1 MPIKTI
7 CMSHSP
13 FIGRVSAGET
23 VERDVR
29 NKTAQLADEVAAFA
43 PELVIMLAPDHF
55 NGFFYDIMPAF
66 CVGVRAQAIG
76 DYGTPAGALRTDED
90 KAIALVEAMSDQGFD
105 LSLSFR
111 MQVDHAFAQP
121 LAALTGSLDRY
132 PVIPVFINAAA
143 PPRPSMKRVRAFGT
157 ALGNFA
163 VRSGQRVLLIGSG
176 GLSHDPPVP
185 SIRSAPPEVQET
197 LIAGRNPSAEAR
209 RQRELRT
216 LQAGADFAAKK
227 GNLRDLNDEW
237 DRKFLSALQSADTD
251 AIDDYRDDAITQ
263 EAGRAGHE
271 VRTWVAALAAQA
283 AAGPYKMDVI
293 YQKSIPEWIV
303 GMAMAKAETKTE
315 TTKDA
320 R

>member
-1 MPIKTI
+1 MPLKAI

-13 FIGRVSAGET
+13 FIGRVSAGDA

-29 NKTAQLADEVAAFA
+29 NAIAQLADDVKAFA

-76 DYGTPAGALRTDED
+76 DYGTPSGALRTDED
-90 KAIALVEAMSDQGFD
+90 KAIALVEAMSDRGFD
-105 LSLSFR
+105 LSVSYR

-121 LAALTGSLDRY
+121 LAALTGALDRY

-143 PPRPSMKRVRAFGT
+143 PPRPGMKRVRQFGA
-157 ALGNFA
+157 ALGAFA
-163 VRSGQRVLLIGSG
+163 MSTGQRVLLIGSG

-197 LIAGRNPSAEAR
+197 LIAGRNPTAEAR
-209 RQRELRT
+209 KQREART
-216 LQAGADFAAKK
+216 LQAGQDFAARK
-227 GNLRDLNDEW
+227 GNLRELNDGW
-237 DRKFLSALQSADTD
+237 DRTFLSALQNADMA
-251 AIDDYRDDAITQ
+251 AIDGYGDAAITE

-271 VRTWVAALAAQA
+271 VRTWVATLAAQA
-283 AAGPYKMDVI
+283 AAGPYKMDVV
-293 YQKSIPEWIV
+293 YQRPIPEWIV
-303 GMAMAKAETKTE
+303 GMAMAKAETA
-315 TTKDA
+315 KDM

>member
-1 MPIKTI
+1 MPLKAI

-13 FIGRVSAGET
+13 FIGRVSAGEA
-23 VERDVR
+23 VERDVQ
-29 NKTAQLADEVAAFA
+29 NAIAQLADEVAAFA

-76 DYGTPAGALRTDED
+76 DYGTPSGALRNDED
-90 KAIALVEAMSDQGFD
+90 KAIALVEAMSEHGFD
-105 LSLSFR
+105 LAASYR

-132 PVIPVFINAAA
+132 PVVPVFINAAA
-143 PPRPSMKRVRAFGT
+143 PPRPSMKRVRQFGA
-157 ALGNFA
+157 ALGAFA
-163 VRSGQRVLLIGSG
+163 MGTGQRVLLIGSG

-197 LIAGRNPSAEAR
+197 LIAGRNPSADAR
-209 RQRELRT
+209 KQREART
-216 LQAGADFAAKK
+216 LQAGQDFAAKK
-227 GNLRDLNDEW
+227 GNLRELNDGW
-237 DRKFLSALQSADTD
+237 DRTFLSVLQSADMD
-251 AIDDYRDDAITQ
+251 AIDRYSDGAITE

-283 AAGPYKMDVI
+283 AAGPYKMDVV
-293 YQKSIPEWIV
+293 YQRPIPEWIV
-303 GMAMAKAETKTE
+303 GMAMAKAETA
-315 TTKDA
+315 KDMQ
-320 R
+320 

>member
-1 MPIKTI
+1 MPLKAI

-23 VERDVR
+23 VERDVQ
-29 NKTAQLADEVAAFA
+29 NAIAQLAKEVTAFA

-76 DYGTPAGALRTDED
+76 DYGTPSGALRTDED
-90 KAIALVEAMSDQGFD
+90 KAIALVEAMSERGFD
-105 LSLSFR
+105 LAASYR

-121 LAALTGSLDRY
+121 LAALTGSLGRY
-132 PVIPVFINAAA
+132 PVVPVFINAAA
-143 PPRPSMKRVRAFGT
+143 PPRPSLKRVRQFGE
-157 ALGNFA
+157 ALGAFA
-163 VRSGQRVLLIGSG
+163 MGTGQRVLLIGSG

-209 RQRELRT
+209 QQREART
-216 LQAGADFAAKK
+216 LQAGQDFAAKK
-227 GNLRDLNDEW
+227 GNLRELNDGW
-237 DRKFLSALQSADTD
+237 DRTFLRVLQSADTD
-251 AIDDYRDDAITQ
+251 AIDRYSDGAITE

-271 VRTWVAALAAQA
+271 VRTWVATLAALAA
-283 AAGPYKMDVI
+283 AGSYKMDVV
-293 YQKSIPEWIV
+293 YQRPIPEWIV
-303 GMAMAKAETKTE
+303 GMAMAEAETA
-315 TTKDA
+315 KDLQ
-320 R
+320 